1 MSGPGQLGFLVAVLG
16 QLLVLN
22 FDSFYLKAIGWLLTV
37 IGVAMIMVGGGT
49 LEECAR
55 GQVCPRS

>member
-1 MSGPGQLGFLVAVLG
+1 
-16 QLLVLN
+16 LVLN

-49 LEECAR
+49 LEEGAR